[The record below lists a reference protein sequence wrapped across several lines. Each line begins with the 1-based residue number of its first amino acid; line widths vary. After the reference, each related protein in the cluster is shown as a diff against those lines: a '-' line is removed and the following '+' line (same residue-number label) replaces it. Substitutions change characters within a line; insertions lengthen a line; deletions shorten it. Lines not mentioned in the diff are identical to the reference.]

1 MSNIYRDLINSTINK
16 IKASV
21 IKPKRP
27 YVPVFLNGHKVSAL
41 YDTGAD
47 ICCMSSSY
55 FRKYFPVGKRPTKLQ
70 RKSDLKAASGNK
82 LVSEGIYPK
91 PFTIDGRRFEHNV
104 HVFSNLNE
112 GMILGIDFL
121 SKHGLGL
128 DPSSAELYWTDKS
141 TANWHHAKLQC
152 SEQITI
158 NPTTNKMVTLNVL
171 MNEEDS
177 ESQKLERP
185 SPSSAVRSTLFKE
198 VQHWYESIS
207 WARQPWKSSI
217 VQTV

>member
-27 YVPVFLNGHKVSAL
+27 YVPVFLNGHKITAL

-47 ICCMSSSY
+47 ICCMSSTY
-55 FRKYFPVGKRPTKLQ
+55 FRKHFPVGNRPTKLQ
-70 RKSDLKAASGNK
+70 RKSDVKAASGNK
-82 LVSEGIYPK
+82 LVSEGIYPI
-91 PFTIDGRRFEHNV
+91 PFTIDGRKFEHNV

-152 SEQITI
+152 S
-158 NPTTNKMVTLNVL
+158 
-171 MNEEDS
+171 
-177 ESQKLERP
+177 
-185 SPSSAVRSTLFKE
+185 
-198 VQHWYESIS
+198 
-207 WARQPWKSSI
+207 
-217 VQTV
+217 

>member
-27 YVPVFLNGHKVSAL
+27 YVPVFLNGHKITAL

-47 ICCMSSSY
+47 ICCMSSTY
-55 FRKYFPVGKRPTKLQ
+55 FRKHFPVGNRPTKLQ
-70 RKSDLKAASGNK
+70 RKSDVKAASGNK
-82 LVSEGIYPK
+82 LVSEGIYPI
-91 PFTIDGRRFEHNV
+91 PFTIDGRKFEHNV

-141 TANWHHAKLQC
+141 KLTG
-152 SEQITI
+152 ITP
-158 NPTTNKMVTLNVL
+158 NCNVPSRSLSTPPPTK
-171 MNEEDS
+171 
-177 ESQKLERP
+177 
-185 SPSSAVRSTLFKE
+185 
-198 VQHWYESIS
+198 W
-207 WARQPWKSSI
+207 
-217 VQTV
+217 